1 MENNGIKDIIR
12 GVDFHFNKAL
22 GQNFITDAN
31 LLDAIVADSGIN
43 GDDTVVEIGT
53 GAGTAYA
60 RYCQSRKKS
69 LFV

>member
-1 MENNGIKDIIR
+1 MENNSIKDIIR
-12 GVDFHFNKAL
+12 GVDFRFNKAL
-22 GQNFITDAN
+22 GQNFITDSN

-53 GAGTAYA
+53 GAGTLRALLPKS
-60 RYCQSRKKS
+60 QKS

>member
-31 LLDAIVADSGIN
+31 LLDAIVADSGN
-43 GDDTVVEIGT
+43 K
-53 GAGTAYA
+53 
-60 RYCQSRKKS
+60 R
-69 LFV
+69 